1 MESVN
6 KRTALITG
14 ASSGIGYHLTRL
26 FAKDGY
32 NLVLVA
38 RTADNLSRLSEELR
52 SEFGTQ
58 RITIIPK
65 DLSIPNAAAEVYQ
78 ETKNQGIFVNILVND
93 AGIGQ
98 RGFFWDID
106 FSKYQE
112 IINLNILAVV
122 QLTQLYLNDM
132 RKQNEGRILNLAS
145 IAAYQ
150 PTPMLAVYAA
160 SKAFILS
167 LSDALINELK
177 DTNITVT
184 SLIPGPTDTD
194 FFNKAD
200 MEHTVAASMADDAEK
215 VAKEGYEALM
225 KGEHHVVGTAKVGAQ
240 AAMSTVMPNELV
252 SKMARKYM
260 EEDKSKQP

>member
-6 KRTALITG
+6 RTALITG

-38 RTADNLSRLSEELR
+38 RTEEDLNR
-52 SEFGTQ
+52 VSQEITAEFGT

-65 DLSIPNAAAEVYQ
+65 DLSVPNAAAEVYE
-78 ETKNQGIFVNILVND
+78 ETQRLGIEVNILVND

-106 FSKYQE
+106 FARYQE
-112 IINLNILAVV
+112 IINLNVVALV
-122 QLTQLYLNDM
+122 QLTHLYLKDM
-132 RKQNEGRILNLAS
+132 RRRNEGRILNLAS

-160 SKAFILS
+160 TKAFVLS
-167 LSDALINELK
+167 LGDALINELQ
-177 DTNITVT
+177 DTNITLT
-184 SLIPGPTDTD
+184 SLIPGPTETD
-194 FFNKAD
+194 FMNKAD
-200 MEHTVAASMADDAEK
+200 MENTVAASMADDAEK

-225 KGEHHVVGTAKVGAQ
+225 KGEHHVVGTAKIGAQ
-240 AAMSTVMPNELV
+240 VAMSTVIPNELV

-260 EEDKSKQP
+260 EESK

>member
-1 MESVN
+1 MESGN
-6 KRTALITG
+6 KKTALITG

-32 NLVLVA
+32 NLVLVS
-38 RTADNLSRLSEELR
+38 RTEEDLWR
-52 SEFGTQ
+52 VSDKIIAEFGTEKV
-58 RITIIPK
+58 TIIPK
-65 DLSIPNAAAEVYQ
+65 DLSIPDAAAEVYA
-78 ETKNQGIFVNILVND
+78 ETQKQGIEVNILVND

-98 RGFFWDID
+98 RGFFWDIE
-106 FSKYQE
+106 FGKYQE

-122 QLTQLYLNDM
+122 QLTQLYLQDM
-132 RKQNEGRILNLAS
+132 RKLNEGRILNLAS

-160 SKAFILS
+160 SKAFVLS
-167 LSDALINELK
+167 FGDALINELK
-177 DTNITVT
+177 DTNITLT
-184 SLIPGPTDTD
+184 SLIPGPTETD

-200 MEHTVAASMADDAEK
+200 MENTVAASMADDAEK

-225 KGEHHVVGTAKVGAQ
+225 KGENHVVGTAKTGVQ
-240 AAMSTVMPNELV
+240 VAMSTVMPNALV

-260 EEDKSKQP
+260 EEDQ

>member
-1 MESVN
+1 MEMVN
-6 KRTALITG
+6 KTALVTG
-14 ASSGIGYHLTRL
+14 ASSGIGYHLARL

-32 NLVLVA
+32 NLVLIS
-38 RTADNLSRLSEELR
+38 RTEENLRRVSDELT
-52 SEFGTQ
+52 SEFKTS

-65 DLSIPNAAAEVYQ
+65 DLSLPGAAAEVFA
-78 ETKNQGIFVNILVND
+78 ETQRQGIEVNILVND

-106 FSKYQE
+106 FSRYLE
-112 IINLNILAVV
+112 IINLNVVAVT
-122 QLTQLYLNDM
+122 QLTHLYLNEM
-132 RKQNEGRILNLAS
+132 RKRNEGRILNLAS

-160 SKAFILS
+160 TKAYVLS
-167 LSDALINELK
+167 LGDALINELK
-177 DTNITVT
+177 DTNITLT
-184 SLIPGPTDTD
+184 SLIPGPTETD

-200 MEHTVAASMADDAEK
+200 MENTVAASMADEAEK

-225 KGEHHVVGTAKVGAQ
+225 KGEHHVVGTAKIGAQ
-240 AAMSTVMPNELV
+240 VAMSTVMPNELV

-260 EEDKSKQP
+260 EEK

>member
-6 KRTALITG
+6 KGTALITG

-32 NLVLVA
+32 DLVLVA
-38 RTADNLSRLSEELR
+38 RTAENLSRLSEELA
-52 SEFGTQ
+52 SEFGTR
-58 RITIIPK
+58 RITVVPK

-78 ETKNQGIFVNILVND
+78 ETKKQGIDVNILVND

-132 RKQNEGRILNLAS
+132 RERNEGRILNLAS

-167 LSDALINELK
+167 LGDALINELK

-225 KGEHHVVGTAKVGAQ
+225 KGEHHVVATAKVGAQ
-240 AAMSTVMPNELV
+240 AAISTVMPNELV

>member
-6 KRTALITG
+6 KGTALITG

-32 NLVLVA
+32 DLVLVA
-38 RTADNLSRLSEELR
+38 RTAENLSRLSEELA
-52 SEFGTQ
+52 SEFSTR
-58 RITIIPK
+58 RITVVPK

-78 ETKNQGIFVNILVND
+78 ETKKQGIDVNILVND

-132 RKQNEGRILNLAS
+132 RERNEGRILNLAS

-225 KGEHHVVGTAKVGAQ
+225 KGEHHVVATAKVGAQ
-240 AAMSTVMPNELV
+240 AAISTVMPNELV

-260 EEDKSKQP
+260 EEDKSK

>member
-1 MESVN
+1 MESIN
-6 KRTALITG
+6 KTALITG
-14 ASSGIGYHLTRL
+14 ATSGIGYQLTKL

-38 RTADNLSRLSEELR
+38 RTESDLNRVSDELKN
-52 SEFGTQ
+52 EFGIG
-58 RITIIPK
+58 ITVIPK
-65 DLSIPNAAAEVYQ
+65 DLSVPEAATEVFE
-78 ETKNQGIFVNILVND
+78 ETQRLGIDINILVND

-98 RGFFWDID
+98 RGLFWEID
-106 FSKYQE
+106 FSRYLE
-112 IINLNILAVV
+112 IINLNIVAVT
-122 QLTQLYLNDM
+122 QLTHLYLPQM
-132 RKQNEGRILNLAS
+132 LRRNEGRILNLAS

-167 LSDALINELK
+167 LGDALINELK
-177 DTNITVT
+177 DTNITLT
-184 SLIPGPTDTD
+184 SLIPGPTETD

-200 MEHTVAASMADDAEK
+200 MENTVAAANADDAEK

-260 EEDKSKQP
+260 EEDK